1 MEKTPESL
9 SQLNEKISK
18 TERTLEI
25 LYEQRRELI
34 NYLNLN
40 KGINNAKESISRRG
54 NIESQFGSST

>member
-1 MEKTPESL
+1 MERTPESL
-9 SQLNEKISK
+9 SQLNEKIAK

-40 KGINNAKESISRRG
+40 KGTNNAKESISRRG
-54 NIESQFGSST
+54 NIESQSDSST

>member
-1 MEKTPESL
+1 MEKSLESL
-9 SQLNEKISK
+9 SQLNEKIAK

-40 KGINNAKESISRRG
+40 KGTNNAKESISRRG
-54 NIESQFGSST
+54 DIESQSGSST

>member
-1 MEKTPESL
+1 MEKPPESL

-40 KGINNAKESISRRG
+40 KGTNNAKESISRRG
-54 NIESQFGSST
+54 NIESQSGSST

>member
-1 MEKTPESL
+1 MEKPLESL
-9 SQLNEKISK
+9 SQLNEKIAK

-40 KGINNAKESISRRG
+40 KGTNNAKESISRRG
-54 NIESQFGSST
+54 DIESQSGSST

>member
-40 KGINNAKESISRRG
+40 KGTNNAKESISRRG
-54 NIESQFGSST
+54 NIESQSGSST

>member
-1 MEKTPESL
+1 MSKTSESL

-40 KGINNAKESISRRG
+40 KGTNNAKESISRRG
-54 NIESQFGSST
+54 NIESQSGSST

>member
-40 KGINNAKESISRRG
+40 KGTNNAKESISRRG
-54 NIESQFGSST
+54 NIESPSGSST

>member
-1 MEKTPESL
+1 MERTPESL

-40 KGINNAKESISRRG
+40 KGTNNAKESISRRG
-54 NIESQFGSST
+54 NIESPSGSST

>member
-1 MEKTPESL
+1 MSKTPESL

-40 KGINNAKESISRRG
+40 KGTNNAKESISRRG
-54 NIESQFGSST
+54 NIESQSGSST

>member
-40 KGINNAKESISRRG
+40 KGTNNAKESISRRG
-54 NIESQFGSST
+54 DIESQSGSST